1 MQNYKAY
8 IYKDNIL
15 KQEYHE
21 IKCYHPSCAT
31 PRQPTMNNLKTN
43 GPRVPIFLSKV
54 RPLLVVTRVGGYCSL
69 SPVTFQ
75 KDDGLHKINKCWFF
89 SVTKV
94 LSNLLW
100 KQLLLFQILYVDVRT
115 FAGVNSINRKT
126 FDQLQAKSEKK

>member
-1 MQNYKAY
+1 MRLAY
-8 IYKDNIL
+8 IYKDIIL
-15 KQEYHE
+15 KQEHHE
-21 IKCYHPSCAT
+21 IKCYHCVT
-31 PRQPTMNNLKTN
+31 PRQLTMNNLKTN
-43 GPRVPIFLSKV
+43 GSRVPIFLSKV

-100 KQLLLFQILYVDVRT
+100 KQLQLLFQILYVDVRT
-115 FAGVNSINRKT
+115 FAAVNSINRKT
-126 FDQLQAKSEKK
+126 YDQLQANSE